1 MPQGINLIETETGSR
16 PEFIRPPAGEG
27 ADDSGVIQ
35 TYSGLDLELVMWD
48 IDPER
53 GSGGNAATICDN
65 IDTQM
70 RTYLAGEPKTQ
81 MVALFHDPQKV
92 VEDNLPAFI
101 DQIKSVTC
109 ALGYRPIFNLWVCR
123 ELDCEYPRGRRSA

>member
-1 MPQGINLIETETGSR
+1 
-16 PEFIRPPAGEG
+16 
-27 ADDSGVIQ
+27 
-35 TYSGLDLELVMWD
+35 MWD